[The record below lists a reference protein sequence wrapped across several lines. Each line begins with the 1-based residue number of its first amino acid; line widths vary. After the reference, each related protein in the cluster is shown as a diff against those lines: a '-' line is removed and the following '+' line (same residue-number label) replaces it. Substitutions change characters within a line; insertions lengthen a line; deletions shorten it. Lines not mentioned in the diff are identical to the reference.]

1 MRITSIGVGNMGGAV
16 ARRLTQGG
24 FNVTVFDL
32 DDSAMHRCVA
42 AGTARSESMEEGVSD
57 ADVVITSLPTPALV
71 ARTVAQAAE
80 LLPEGSIVMDIS
92 TIDPQAAR
100 AAGASCA
107 EHGVRFVSCAL
118 GKTPGHAENGQIP
131 LFVGGEATAINE
143 LAAVFGQMGEKTYYF
158 DDVEGATTFKLV
170 SNMIGMTNVATLSE
184 GLALARRAG
193 IDDGLFSEALQ
204 DTGAVS
210 FQSDVRLPWL
220 IEGDWSTRFS
230 VDLAAKDV
238 SLALEAA
245 QARGLDAPISRAA
258 LEQLKAASSQG
269 YGGNDVVAV
278 ARVYLE
284 GETGE

>member
-1 MRITSIGVGNMGGAV
+1 MGGAV
-16 ARRLTQGG
+16 ARRLRQGG
-24 FNVTVFDL
+24 FDVTVFDL
-32 DDSAMHRCVA
+32 DPAAMRRCMD
-42 AGTARSESMEEGVSD
+42 AGTARAASMEDGVSN

-71 ARTVAQAAE
+71 TRTVAQAAE

-100 AAGASCA
+100 AAEASCA
-107 EHGVRFVSCAL
+107 EHGVRFVTCAL
-118 GKTPGHAENGQIP
+118 GKTPEHAENGQIP
-131 LFVGGEATAINE
+131 LFVGGEATAIDG
-143 LAAVFGQMGEKTYYF
+143 LAAVFDQMGEKTYYF
-158 DDVEGATTFKLV
+158 NDVEGATTFKLV

-184 GLALARRAG
+184 GFALARRAG

-210 FQSDVRLPWL
+210 FQSEVRLPWL
-220 IEGDWSTRFS
+220 IKGDWSTRFS

-238 SLALEAA
+238 GLALEAA
-245 QARGLDAPISRAA
+245 RVRSLDAPISQTT

-269 YGGNDVVAV
+269 YGGDDVVAV

-284 GETGE
+284 GESGE